1 MPNNRLVPCK
11 CGFLE
16 RNAGDPDSP
25 IRFDAQMNEYHFVYA
40 TSMGGEAR
48 MNIYHCPFCGGRAPK
63 SRRGELFARL
73 TNKERWRL
81 TDLTKGLHTLDQVLA
96 SLGPPERDSA
106 VGMTVVTPERGGKP
120 ETTQN
125 FRTLVYTKLSDT
137 AEIHITV
144 YPMDRVAITFEG
156 KYVGQIGRAHV

>member
-1 MPNNRLVPCK
+1 MPNKRIAPCK

-16 RNAGDPDSP
+16 NHAGDPDSP

-40 TSMGGEAR
+40 TSQGGEAR

-63 SRRGELFARL
+63 SKRVNLFARL
-73 TNKERWRL
+73 TDKETRRL
-81 TDLTKGLHTLDQVLA
+81 TQLTKGLHTLEQVLA
-96 SLGPPERDSA
+96 ALGQADRDNA

-137 AEIHITV
+137 AEIHVTV
-144 YPMDRVAITFEG
+144 YPMDRVAITFQG
-156 KYVGQIGRAHV
+156 KYVGPASA